1 MHRLVTYKEP
11 TLSSMIKDTDG
22 EVKLKSDLATRNS
35 RNYHKASKT
44 IIKNGDVVDEPII
57 AFE

>member
-1 MHRLVTYKEP
+1 
-11 TLSSMIKDTDG
+11 MIKDTDG